1 MFECIN
7 TEKCIKFAAVFISES
22 GQIRYET
29 SLGFFPQNRNN
40 QNTKAEK
47 RSDSSSDDLRVANIL
62 FAILFS
68 AFLASFIFTSR

>member
-29 SLGFFPQNRNN
+29 SLGFSRRTEIIKTLKQ
-40 QNTKAEK
+40 K
-47 RSDSSSDDLRVANIL
+47 RGQIHLQMI
-62 FAILFS
+62 
-68 AFLASFIFTSR
+68 